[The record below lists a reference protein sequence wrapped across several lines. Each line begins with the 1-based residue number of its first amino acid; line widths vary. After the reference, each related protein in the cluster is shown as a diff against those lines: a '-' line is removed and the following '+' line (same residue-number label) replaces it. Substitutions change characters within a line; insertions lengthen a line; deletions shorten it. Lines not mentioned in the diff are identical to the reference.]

1 MLKFLIFLLL
11 IFFVLRYFARMFV
24 VTTFND
30 MQRKMQDE
38 MNRRN
43 QQPSKP
49 EGTISVDAPQAP
61 KPARRNNE
69 SGDYVDYVEIK

>member
-11 IFFVLRYFARMFV
+11 IFFVIRYFARMFV

-43 QQPSKP
+43 QQSSRP
-49 EGTISVDAPQAP
+49 EGTISVDAPQTP
-61 KPARRNNE
+61 KSAIRNNDA
-69 SGDYVDYVEIK
+69 GDYVDYEEIK

>member
-11 IFFVLRYFARMFV
+11 IFFVIRYFSRMFV

-49 EGTISVDAPQAP
+49 EGTISVDTHQTP
-61 KPARRNNE
+61 KSASRSNE
-69 SGDYVDYVEIK
+69 SGDYVDYEEIK

>member
-11 IFFVLRYFARMFV
+11 VFFVIRYFARMFV

-43 QQPSKP
+43 QHTSKP
-49 EGTISVDAPQAP
+49 EGTISVDSRQTP
-61 KPARRNNE
+61 KSSGRNND
-69 SGDYVDYVEIK
+69 SGDYVDYEEVK